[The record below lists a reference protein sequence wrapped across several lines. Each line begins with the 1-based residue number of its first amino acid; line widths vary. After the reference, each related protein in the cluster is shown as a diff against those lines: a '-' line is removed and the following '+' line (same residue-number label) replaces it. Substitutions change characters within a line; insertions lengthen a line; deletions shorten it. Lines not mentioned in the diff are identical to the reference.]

1 MNLFRQWRHDSSKK
15 TTHSEITN
23 AQVEICYFDDD
34 DNEQITLRVPISEYT
49 QTLGA
54 TPIS

>member
-15 TTHSEITN
+15 PTHPEITN
-23 AQVEICYFDDD
+23 VQVEICYFDDD

-49 QTLGA
+49 QPLRA
-54 TPIS
+54 NPIS